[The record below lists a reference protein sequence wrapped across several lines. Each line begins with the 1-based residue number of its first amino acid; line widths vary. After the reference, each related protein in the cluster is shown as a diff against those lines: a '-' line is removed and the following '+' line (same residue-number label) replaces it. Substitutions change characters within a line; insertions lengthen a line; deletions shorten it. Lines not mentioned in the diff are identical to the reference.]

1 MERIEKL
8 EHIAIEAEKLIRSY
22 GRRKDICVTF
32 GRLTEETIADFSA
45 WDRKRFTLIE
55 GEECFFVWETS
66 RPDVPDPNGL
76 LYVVNVTGDSLLTA
90 ASELMN
96 LASRKF

>member
-8 EHIAIEAEKLIRSY
+8 EHIATEAEKLIRSY

-45 WDRKRFTLIE
+45 IE
-55 GEECFFVWETS
+55 ARVLAWLAGETW
-66 RPDVPDPNGL
+66 R
-76 LYVVNVTGDSLLTA
+76 
-90 ASELMN
+90 
-96 LASRKF
+96 